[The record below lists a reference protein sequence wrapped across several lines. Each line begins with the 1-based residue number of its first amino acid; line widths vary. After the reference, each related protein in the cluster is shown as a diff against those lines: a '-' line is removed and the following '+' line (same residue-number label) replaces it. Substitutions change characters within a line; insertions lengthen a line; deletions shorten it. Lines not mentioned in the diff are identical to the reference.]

1 MAIIQTPQPGQPL
14 DLGYISTM
22 ATAINKLSDDLS
34 SSQSKRLTVVRNGVS
49 ESSKLSDAKVVG
61 ISTIVSNN
69 LVLTSGGYL
78 DVTIP
83 FDAAFKKIPI
93 VTVTP
98 VLEPV
103 ENAGRTATAVI
114 KAVTTSSVTVSVEFG
129 VNATASVGLNI
140 IAIGFPV

>member
-1 MAIIQTPQPGQPL
+1 
-14 DLGYISTM
+14 M

-34 SSQSKRLTVVRNGVS
+34 ASQSKRLTITRNGTS
-49 ESSKLSDAKVVG
+49 QSSKISDAKIVG
-61 ISTIVSNN
+61 ISTVVSNN
-69 LVLTSGGYL
+69 LNLTSGGYL

-83 FDAAFKKIPI
+83 FDAAFKSIPI

-98 VLEPV
+98 VLEPI

-114 KAVTTSSVTVSVEFG
+114 KAITTSSVTVSVEFG